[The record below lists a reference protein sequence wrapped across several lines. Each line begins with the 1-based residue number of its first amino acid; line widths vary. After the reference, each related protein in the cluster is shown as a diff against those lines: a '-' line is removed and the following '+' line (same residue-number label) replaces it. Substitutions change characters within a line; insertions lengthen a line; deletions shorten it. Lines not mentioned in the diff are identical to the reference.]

1 MCTSAIGWALR
12 ITPQEI
18 SRRHRELRLTSRGGE
33 QKSLGSDKNDNK
45 NEIKTQVI
53 YLYVCYP
60 PGLEDCSSRPGMMM
74 WETRSKSSFWFLRT
88 KKFVTKSY
96 KRCVCVSE

>member
-1 MCTSAIGWALR
+1 MIYFYDCYRALR
-12 ITPQEI
+12 ITPQEL

-60 PGLEDCSSRPGMMM
+60 PGLVDGRPDK
-74 WETRSKSSFWFLRT
+74 EHQKKSTIPLVILPRLRGRAHR
-88 KKFVTKSY
+88 F
-96 KRCVCVSE
+96 